1 MTGKERKRNLQLTRY
16 IVCALILGNGL
27 LFAPTAEAVD
37 IEVTGAPT
45 GVPGTISADTTN
57 HRAYPQYTI
66 DTWTLNYD
74 SSGNAWANYT
84 AYGAYKGQG
93 GGQFTLQNGTIL
105 NAYGKYQT
113 GGGVG
118 GQASDGKVI
127 ISGGEV
133 TGFVYGGYSE
143 NSSATEN
150 IVTIEGSPELSSAV
164 IVGGRAASVA
174 SDNKININAGVT
186 VKGIKGGDGGTTGT
200 RNTLNLGATGIKV
213 GIEGIRGTQTIGITS
228 GVGFDTSKTVLEMTG
243 NLHNVSDIQ
252 DVTYLDLTD
261 ATGLTNTGK
270 TGEAT
275 TVGTM
280 TLVKDQYASIGI
292 SKWKYGANEGVLTG
306 STAFATNTGQE
317 YTPSGGNGAKLIYTN
332 THTVKFTDSNQ
343 HQIDYTIANSVTG
356 VNLANWDSTKAAF
369 AVPTGWTKGTSAVTV
384 SGTISD
390 AAKTAVGAGNSKD
403 ILTADAGVFAGAN
416 IASTI
421 AYGDKGD
428 FSDAIG
434 TTGVTLVG
442 DNMSG
447 VKVEADGTKANAK
460 LTYYGETKEVKTVNL
475 GNMTWGTTASPTGYK
490 FIGGSSG
497 TGINASGLTFGTV
510 NTALA
515 TDASMTLLSN
525 ATGLTTANVVTGGT
539 GKTVAID
546 YTDDDKGI
554 NYEATATG
562 NVTAA
567 ANALNYTVSGVTLN
581 NIDLSNWTGVAST
594 LPNSGWTG
602 SNVAVVTGNFS
613 VTPTTNFD
621 IFTTTTEN
629 FFGSVTGTHVYT
641 AAGEA
646 FSNEDKGVTISGNK
660 AGGVKVTNNGT
671 IANAKLTYYAE
682 AFDGQNITLGSMA
695 WGTPRDAGSAYSFGN
710 QTAINAAN
718 LSFTNPMAVGTVG
731 TSTALLTNAD
741 GLPADSA
748 NITGASHTQNFTNAA
763 ADNGVKFN
771 GTINGTVSTTLGQV
785 NYTVSGKSITGIDLA
800 GWDSTKAA
808 YSLTGWTKG
817 LTAGSINAAGF
828 TAPTTLTAGSSQDI
842 ITTST
847 PSYFSDAYITGAQK
861 YGASTTPSSDTDKG
875 VTFTVTQDKG
885 VKPSDNGQNLVYA
898 VGKMA
903 VSNIA
908 LGNMTVGAGG
918 LVNQRTVDANYTFDG
933 SPTIN
938 ATNLTFD
945 KPAEVENST
954 LVSNATGITSSNSVT
969 GADHSQAISDAA
981 IGGGI
986 KVSGTLT
993 GTVSADTG
1001 EVKYTVNKKTISSMD
1016 LSGWDATTEGTLPNN
1031 NWTGN
1036 NVAVSTG
1043 TFTAPTAD
1051 KTVFTTDIANFFGDV
1066 TGAMAY
1072 TPGAAFS
1079 GDEVNGVT
1087 LSGTRSGGVKK
1098 SNDGSDLEYIAEVR
1112 TVNNIALGNMTFGT
1126 PRTATSNY
1134 TFNGSTSIDATNLT
1148 FDKPADVA
1156 DSTLF
1161 ANATGIT
1168 TGNPVTGASHSQ
1180 AITNAAMGGGITA
1193 SGTLH
1198 GTVAADTNAVKY
1210 TVTDKTVSSMDLSGW
1225 DTTTTVNGLPNN
1237 WTGSNVAV
1245 STGTFTAPT
1254 TDKTIFTTDITN
1266 FFGDVTGAMAYTSGA
1281 AYSGDEGNGVTLS
1294 GTKSGGVK
1302 KSDDGKN
1309 LNFIAE
1315 VRTVNNITLGNM
1327 TWGTGRAM
1335 PATGYTFSVAAN
1347 GVDAT
1352 NLKFSFTGTDAN
1364 TIANGNDWNLLTNA
1378 NGLAADLVVKG
1389 TPVSQNISYSL
1400 ANGATLGG
1408 TLTGKVKTYA
1418 NTVNYA
1424 VTGKTLDSVDISGW
1438 DGSTTGAVNDTWSK
1452 AASGIAVTGSGF
1464 TAPTTVGDYNILTAT
1479 PTGYFTGAQIAD
1491 SIAYIASGEY
1501 SETDS
1506 DITLSG
1512 TQSKGVK
1519 VNDNGTALQY
1529 SLGNVKVNTI
1539 KIGNVNYNKGGTV
1552 LDRSDLLYDY
1562 SGVNSNGLD
1571 ISGLGMIMSDDQK
1584 KVAAASDSMT
1594 LVKAN
1599 TTLSDIAAKETGKST
1614 YTYDA
1619 TSGLAVKGALT
1630 GAVAA
1635 TNNNVVYTVTGNNAT
1650 TLTFG
1655 TVGWNSTYARTD
1667 SEIAYTGALV
1677 NADNI
1682 TFTSDTALNVGDT
1695 MVLVSNYGGA
1705 VNKIRSGI
1713 FTLNGQ
1719 TGKGHAYY
1727 DNGSLYYKITRAA
1740 GTEVPTVN
1748 AIGITETVDDNP
1760 GHQGDVIG
1768 GQAKGDGESTN
1779 NEVDVKNSEIE
1790 KKDDGTGGDVK
1801 GGTSEDGPSQENKA
1815 DVKDSKVEGDVI
1827 GGESDSGPSRRNQ
1840 AIVRGSTIGGDVS
1853 GGDTNG
1859 GGDTEENKTEVK
1871 DSKVGGD
1878 VNGGHSG
1885 GNGNSNKN
1893 DVDVDHTT
1901 VDGDVNGGNSDGDG
1915 NADGNN
1921 ADVKNGSKVG
1931 GDVNGGHSGGNG
1943 HTNGN
1948 NANVDGST
1956 VDGDVNGGKSD
1967 GNGDA
1972 NENKTDVKNGSKVG
1986 GSVTGGQS
1994 NGGNTNKN
2002 ETTVSGSTVNKDVIG
2017 GKTNGDGTSNE
2028 NKTNVDGSNVGG
2040 SVIGGQSQNGDASE
2054 NKTDVKNGSTVG
2066 GNVTGGQS
2074 NGGNTNKNETTVSGG
2089 STVNGDVTGGKTS
2102 GNGTSSENKT
2112 NVDGSNVGGSVIGG
2126 QSENGDA
2133 NKNETSVTGGSTVTG
2148 DVLGGKTTGTGNANE
2163 NKTNVDGSNVSGNV
2177 IGGYSKS
2184 GDASANET
2192 SVSGGSVGGS
2202 VYGGQSDGNGNAN
2215 TNKVNLAGGVN
2226 VNGKVYGGYSAT
2238 GDASGNGI
2246 DIGNGKV
2253 NGDIYGGFSGG
2264 SGSTINNT
2272 ITLHGG
2278 ADVSNSNIIGG
2289 NNGTAGNTLNIGNS
2303 NEPWTGGSQSVKNI
2317 SGIET
2322 LNYTNFAW
2330 NSGTPAL
2337 TISDGTSSDLSGTT
2351 IAAKQ
2356 VAFTGIKTLNTGSTM
2371 TLLDQSNVA
2380 ADKRATNVNAGSEFT
2395 VGTATEGTGKLVLD
2409 ANGNVVYQVES
2420 AGASRQTH
2428 NTVMAAEAAAVALN
2442 AGNDFILSAREGLA
2456 RKENIGKDGV
2466 AVFAKIGGGAMRQ
2479 ETGSHVNVNMWNG
2492 IVAVGRKNVQKESTT
2507 EYGVFIEHGWGNFST
2522 HSDNAQRGDGS
2533 VDYTGGG
2540 LLGKWMKADGLY
2552 VEGSLRIGSMHE
2564 KANNLLRDTVRG
2576 YGYDERTTYKGFHL
2590 GVGKEF
2596 AINDGNTVEVYGKY
2610 FYNRKDGMN
2619 FNAGLDE
2626 YNLDAVTS
2634 QILRVGARYT
2644 MKRERWNYYG
2654 DLSYEHELD
2663 GQAAGRANGMAIRG
2677 ADTSGGSVRLEL
2689 GAKLLANEKSPW
2701 TLDLNL
2707 TGYAGKKQG
2716 LQGGVSVKFMF

>member
-1 MTGKERKRNLQLTRY
+1 MKNKRNKKELTRL
-16 IVCALILGNGL
+16 ILMALILGGGSL
-27 LFAPTAEAVD
+27 YGPVAEAGD
-37 IEVTGAPT
+37 IEVTGT
-45 GVPGTISADTTN
+45 TQYVYNGKISN
-57 HRAYPQYTI
+57 
-66 DTWTLNYD
+66 TL
-74 SSGNAWANYT
+74 SS
-84 AYGAYKGQG
+84 
-93 GGQFTLQNGTIL
+93 
-105 NAYGKYQT
+105 
-113 GGGVG
+113 
-118 GQASDGKVI
+118 
-127 ISGGEV
+127 
-133 TGFVYGGYSE
+133 SE
-143 NSSATEN
+143 NSSNHNTTVASTGKVFMGTFGGYTTGFAANGNTVTINSGATIEQQIMGGRGEN
-150 IVTIEGSPELSSAV
+150 GASGNQVTVNSGAIVTVGGLYGGWTYRNCANSNEVVVSAGTYAGVFGGSSSAGAGTGNDAKTNAV
-164 IVGGRAASVA
+164 TINDGTTVNGPVYGGFAQYGDTDANTVTINGGTFNDGTGPDADAIIYGGVSPDHGKSA
-174 SDNKININAGVT
+174 TNNKININTAVS
-186 VKGIKGGDGGTTGT
+186 GIKGVYGGKADSASYSSGNILNLGTTGISI
-200 RNTLNLGATGIKV
+200 GSKGIDW
-213 GIEGIRGTQTIGITS
+213 TQTIKIGYTDTS
-228 GVGFDTSKTVLEMTG
+228 SVLHGVSFANTNTAVLSSTGRINGVGTLDISDMTISPTV
-243 NLHNVSDIQ
+243 
-252 DVTYLDLTD
+252 Y
-261 ATGLTNTGK
+261 
-270 TGEAT
+270 
-275 TVGTM
+275 GTM
-280 TLVKDQYASIGI
+280 TL
-292 SKWKYGANEGVLTG
+292 L
-306 STAFATNTGQE
+306 
-317 YTPSGGNGAKLIYTN
+317 SGGTTDTLKTNFIDLTVKYRTGTTTTATKTFDSTHTSYDIKDTSVDNDTVNNVTLHYKTDVDTIALASDTGYTN
-332 THTVKFTDSNQ
+332 NKVT
-343 HQIDYTIANSVTG
+343 YTRTAQTPVSEVTIG
-356 VNLANWDSTKAAF
+356 
-369 AVPTGWTKGTSAVTV
+369 
-384 SGTISD
+384 SG
-390 AAKTAVGAGNSKD
+390 
-403 ILTADAGVFAGAN
+403 
-416 IASTI
+416 
-421 AYGDKGD
+421 
-428 FSDAIG
+428 
-434 TTGVTLVG
+434 
-442 DNMSG
+442 
-447 VKVEADGTKANAK
+447 
-460 LTYYGETKEVKTVNL
+460 
-475 GNMTWGTTASPTGYK
+475 MTWGTGRTD
-490 FIGGSSG
+490 GSSY
-497 TGINASGLTFGTV
+497 TFNSSTAINASNLTFTGT
-510 NTALA
+510 ADA
-515 TDASMTLLSN
+515 PDASMTLLSG
-525 ATGLTTANVVTGGT
+525 ATGITGSHITQPGDDKGTVAANFTDTAGINFVGT
-539 GKTVAID
+539 GKGVVSV
-546 YTDDDKGI
+546 G
-554 NYEATATG
+554 TG
-562 NVTAA
+562 
-567 ANALNYTVSGVTLN
+567 ANADKVLYTLN
-581 NIDLSNWTGVAST
+581 SGTLTNINLGSWDGTASNIPT
-594 LPNSGWTG
+594 NWTG
-602 SNVAVVTGNFS
+602 SNVAVATGDFTA
-613 VTPTTNFD
+613 TPDEN
-621 IFTTTTEN
+621 INIIETTTAG
-629 FFGSVTGTHVYT
+629 FFGDVTGTHAYT

-646 FSNEDKGVTISGNK
+646 FSNEDNGVTISGNK
-660 AGGVKVTNNGT
+660 AGGVKATNSGRN
-671 IANAKLTYYAE
+671 LTYFAE
-682 AFDGQNITLGSMA
+682 AFDGHTIALGSMA

-710 QTAINAAN
+710 LTAIDATN

-731 TSTALLTNAD
+731 TSTALLTNATD
-741 GLPADSA
+741 LPASFS
-748 NITGASHTQNFTNAA
+748 NITYASGASSHTQNFTNAA
-763 ADNGVKFN
+763 ADNGAKFN

-800 GWDSTKAA
+800 GWNGTSTA
-808 YSLTGWTKG
+808 LDGWT
-817 LTAGSINAAGF
+817 AATSGVAVKAEGF
-828 TAPTTLTAGSSQDI
+828 TAPTLTAGTSTNI
-842 ITTST
+842 FTTSAAN
-847 PSYFSDAYITGAQK
+847 FFDDNYITGAQK
-861 YGASTTPSSDTDKG
+861 YGASTAPSSDTDKG

-885 VKPSDNGQNLVYA
+885 VKASADGQNLVYA

-908 LGNMTVGAGG
+908 LGNMTIGAGG
-918 LVNQRTVDANYTFDG
+918 LVNQRTADANYTFDG

-954 LVSNATGITSSNSVT
+954 LLANATGITTGNSVT
-969 GADHSQAISDAA
+969 GASHSQAISDAA

-993 GTVSADTG
+993 GTVSAVAG
-1001 EVKYTVNKKTISSMD
+1001 GVNYTVNNKTISSMD
-1016 LSGWDATTEGTLPNN
+1016 LSGWDTTTVNTTLPDTK
-1031 NWTGN
+1031 WTGS

-1051 KTVFTTDIANFFGDV
+1051 KTIFTTDITNFFGDV

-1112 TVNNIALGNMTFGT
+1112 TVNNIALGNMTVGAGGVVNQ
-1126 PRTATSNY
+1126 RTADANY
-1134 TFNGSTSIDATNLT
+1134 TFDGSTKIDATNLT

-1168 TGNPVTGASHSQ
+1168 TGNHVTGASHSQ

-1210 TVTDKTVSSMDLSGW
+1210 TVADKTVSSIDLSGW

-1237 WTGSNVAV
+1237 KWTGSNVAV

-1254 TDKTIFTTDITN
+1254 ADKTIFTTDITN

-1281 AYSGDEGNGVTLS
+1281 AFSGDEGAGVTLS

-1302 KSDDGKN
+1302 KSNDGCD
-1309 LNFIAE
+1309 LEYIAE

-1352 NLKFSFTGTDAN
+1352 NLKFIFTGNDAN

-1400 ANGATLGG
+1400 ANGATLDG

-1438 DGSTTGAVNDTWSK
+1438 DGSTTGAVNDTWRK

-1539 KIGNVNYNKGGTV
+1539 KIGNVNYNKGDTV

-1584 KVAAASDSMT
+1584 KVAAANDSMT

-1599 TTLSDIAAKETGKST
+1599 GTLNNIDAKETGKST

-1682 TFTSDTALNVGDT
+1682 TFTGTDTLNVGDT
-1695 MVLVSNYGGA
+1695 MVLVSNYGDS
-1705 VNKIRSGI
+1705 VNKIRSSI

-1719 TGKGHAYY
+1719 TGKGHAYWNSA
-1727 DNGSLYYKITRAA
+1727 DNNLYYVIDRAA

-1748 AIGITETVDDNP
+1748 AIGIKETVDNNP

-1768 GQAKGDGESTN
+1768 GQAQGDGESTN
-1779 NEVDVKNSEIE
+1779 NEVDVKNSKIE

-1815 DVKDSKVEGDVI
+1815 DVKDSEVEGDVI

-1871 DSKVGGD
+1871 DSTVGGD

-1893 DVDVDHTT
+1893 DVDVDNTT

-1948 NANVDGST
+1948 NATVDGST

-2002 ETTVSGSTVNKDVIG
+2002 ETTVSGGSTVNKDVIG
-2017 GKTNGDGTSNE
+2017 GKTNGDGTSSE

-2040 SVIGGQSQNGDASE
+2040 SVIGGQSENGDADKNETNVTGGSTVGGDVLGGKTTGTGNANENKTNVDGSNVSGNVTGGQSQNGDASE

-2066 GNVTGGQS
+2066 GNVIGGQS

-2126 QSENGDA
+2126 QSVDGDA
-2133 NKNETSVTGGSTVTG
+2133 NKNETNVTGGSTVTG

-2163 NKTNVDGSNVSGNV
+2163 NNVNID
-2177 IGGYSKS
+2177 
-2184 GDASANET
+2184 
-2192 SVSGGSVGGS
+2192 GGSTV
-2202 VYGGQSDGNGNAN
+2202 NGN
-2215 TNKVNLAGGVN
+2215 
-2226 VNGKVYGGYSAT
+2226 VYGGYSAT

-2246 DIGNGKV
+2246 DIGTGKV

-2317 SGIET
+2317 AGFQT
-2322 LNYTNFAW
+2322 LNYTNLPW
-2330 NSGTPAL
+2330 NSTSPAL

-2351 IAAKQ
+2351 ITAKQ
-2356 VAFTGIKTLNTGSTM
+2356 VAFTGIKTLTVGSTM
-2371 TLLDQSNVA
+2371 TLLDQSNVTPA
-2380 ADKRATNVNAGSEFT
+2380 SKRATQVDTSGSEFT
-2395 VGTATEGTGKLVLD
+2395 VGTATEGAGKLVLD
-2409 ANGNVVYQVES
+2409 ASGNVVYQVES

-2456 RKENIGKDGV
+2456 RKENIGKDGI
-2466 AVFAKIGGGAMRQ
+2466 AVFAQIGGGAMRQ

-2492 IVAVGRKNVQKESTT
+2492 IVALGRKNVQKESTM

-2540 LLGKWMKADGLY
+2540 LLGKWTKADGLY

-2596 AINDGNTVEVYGKY
+2596 AIKDGNTVEVYGKY

-2663 GQAAGRANGMAIRG
+2663 GQAKGRANGMAIRG

-2701 TLDLNL
+2701 SLDLNL